1 MEWIIGIFV
10 VVVGLVIAAVVIDH
24 KRKELDAE
32 EEAEAGDDVAGLEEE
47 SVYVSPQGRDIEEW
61 EESRHG
67 RYSGKSTWKS
77 EPDEDL
83 EDEIRSSPSHHIRE
97 AQRAYRRRQG
107 IGEDESGWIAESNYA
122 AASASLADYDG
133 DGVPDALEP
142 DPFVYVPDE
151 GQLTQVD
158 LHPVDESR
166 DDYPQQDAGLSVLDS
181 GGMFEEPD
189 RAPDPAPSY
198 DPPPSYTPDP
208 TPSYDP
214 PSSSS
219 YDSGS
224 SGYDSGSS
232 STDSSS
238 W

>member
-10 VVVGLVIAAVVIDH
+10 VVVGLVVAVVVVDR

-32 EEAEAGDDVAGLEEE
+32 DEAEAGEDVAGLEED
-47 SVYVSPQGRDIEEW
+47 SVYVPPQGRDIEQW

-67 RYSGKSTWKS
+67 RYSGKSTWES

-83 EDEIRSSPSHHIRE
+83 EDDIRSSPTHHIRE
-97 AQRAYRRRQG
+97 ARRAHRRRQG

-142 DPFVYVPDE
+142 DPFVYVPED
-151 GQLTQVD
+151 QLTQVD
-158 LHPVDESR
+158 LRPVDESQ
-166 DDYPQQDAGLSVLDS
+166 DDYPQQDAGLSILDS
-181 GGMFEEPD
+181 GGMFEEPA
-189 RAPDPAPSY
+189 RAPEPAPSYDPAPSSSPDPTPAPSY
-198 DPPPSYTPDP
+198 DPPS
-208 TPSYDP
+208 PSYDP
-214 PSSSS
+214 PSSSP
-219 YDSGS
+219 
-224 SGYDSGSS
+224 
-232 STDSSS
+232 DSSN